1 MERQESRTVSTEV
14 KIVLTEDEII
24 DILRAHVGLYEGNV
38 VFWTGPCNGLLTQVE
53 VTETH
58 TEVVSTP

>member
-24 DILRAHVGLYEGNV
+24 DILRAHVGLYAGV
-38 VFWTGPCNGLLTQVE
+38 VNFIISSAGWLNCAE
-53 VTETH
+53 ITETH

>member
-24 DILRAHVGLYEGNV
+24 DILRAHVGLYEGAVDFITSDAGWLNSA
-38 VFWTGPCNGLLTQVE
+38 E
-53 VTETH
+53 ITETH
-58 TEVVSTP
+58 TEVVNTP

>member
-1 MERQESRTVSTEV
+1 MERQESRTVITEV

-24 DILRAHVGLYEGNV
+24 DILRAHTGLYEGNV
-38 VFWTGPCNGLLTQVE
+38 VFRTDPYNGLLTQAE